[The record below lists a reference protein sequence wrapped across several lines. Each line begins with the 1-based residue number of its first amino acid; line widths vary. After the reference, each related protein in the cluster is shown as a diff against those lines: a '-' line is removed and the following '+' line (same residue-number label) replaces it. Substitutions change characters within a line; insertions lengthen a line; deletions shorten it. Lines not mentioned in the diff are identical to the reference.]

1 MTAKANRT
9 YAVVTKNKGAGGLLG
24 DKGIRKIQNLI
35 LSSPPLPISHSRA
48 LLIAV

>member
-9 YAVVTKNKGAGGLLG
+9 YAVVTKNKGAGDSLETR
-24 DKGIRKIQNLI
+24 DKENSKFNTLF
-35 LSSPPLPISHSRA
+35 PPLPISHSRA